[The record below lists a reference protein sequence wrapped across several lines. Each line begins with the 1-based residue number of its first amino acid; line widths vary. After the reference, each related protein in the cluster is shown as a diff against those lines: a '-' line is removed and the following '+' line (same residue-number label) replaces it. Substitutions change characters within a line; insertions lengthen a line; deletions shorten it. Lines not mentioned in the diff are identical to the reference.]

1 MSKDWLKWERVAILL
16 REDGRVQVARVKDNP
31 LEWLGGEPVVV
42 QRMEDGYLFFRSK
55 GRGKKNGLASV
66 VIGRSVLGD
75 VLLCIE
81 WEDAYGERRLDGMT
95 VGQAKQWLKKLKKI
109 KKEALASATR
119 KSR

>member
-1 MSKDWLKWERVAILL
+1 MSKAWMTWKRVAILL
-16 REDGRVQVARVKDNP
+16 REDGRVQVARVKDDP
-31 LEWLGGEPVVV
+31 LEWLSGEPVMV
-42 QRMEDGYLFFRSK
+42 QRTEDGYLFFRSK

-81 WEDAYGERRLDGMT
+81 RENAYGERRLDGMT
-95 VGQAKQWLKKLKKI
+95 VGQARMWLKKI
-109 KKEALASATR
+109 KKEALASGTR